1 MRQLEEQERH
11 AGAEPDGDDGAA
23 AIVGALPSE
32 PIDPVLAKQVLR
44 AARTEVEVSQS
55 RWKRAEV
62 VFARVLV
69 PGALV
74 ACAAGWAYHFVAVA
88 QHLYA
93 SH

>member
-11 AGAEPDGDDGAA
+11 AGGEPDGDDGAA
-23 AIVGALPSE
+23 AILGALPSE

-62 VFARVLV
+62 LFARVLV
-69 PGALV
+69 PCALV

-88 QHLYA
+88 QRLYA

>member
-1 MRQLEEQERH
+1 MRQIVEQERH
-11 AGAEPDGDDGAA
+11 AGAEPDGDGSAA
-23 AIVGALPSE
+23 LLGALPSE

-44 AARTEVEVSQS
+44 AARTELEVAQS

-62 VFARVLV
+62 FFARVLV

-74 ACAAGWAYHFVAVA
+74 ACAAGWAYQFIAVA

>member
-1 MRQLEEQERH
+1 MRELEEQERH
-11 AGAEPDGDDGAA
+11 AGAEPESDDGAA
-23 AIVGALPSE
+23 AILGALSSE

-44 AARTEVEVSQS
+44 AARTELEIAQS

-62 VFARVLV
+62 FFSQVVV

-74 ACAAGWAYHFVAVA
+74 ACAAGWAYQFVAVA
-88 QHLYA
+88 QQLYA

>member
-11 AGAEPDGDDGAA
+11 DGAGPDGDDGAA
-23 AIVGALPSE
+23 AILGALPNE
-32 PIDPVLAKQVLR
+32 PIDPVLARNVLR
-44 AARTEVEVSQS
+44 AAGTEFGVGQS

-62 VFARVLV
+62 FFARVFV
-69 PGALV
+69 PAALV
-74 ACAAGWAYHFVAVA
+74 ACAAGWAYHFISVA

>member
-11 AGAEPDGDDGAA
+11 AGAEPDGGAA
-23 AIVGALPSE
+23 AILGALPSE
-32 PIDPVLAKQVLR
+32 PIDPVLARQVLH
-44 AARTEVEVSQS
+44 AARTELEIAHS

-62 VFARVLV
+62 LFARVLV

-74 ACAAGWAYHFVAVA
+74 ACAAGWAYHFIAVA